1 MSATYAIGDVQG
13 CYEPLRELIAALP
26 FEPATDRLW
35 FVGDLVNR
43 GPQNLETLQYV
54 HDLGPQATVVLGN
67 HDLHLLAIVFG
78 GKTPQKSDTFQ
89 DVLDSPL
96 CEELSHWLRVQPLMH
111 QLGEWILVH
120 AGIPHIW
127 TVKEAFKFSQ
137 EVERAISGTAYIQF
151 FEHMYGKY
159 PDIWD
164 EELVGMDRLRIIT
177 NYLTRMRF
185 IDAQGRLEFAHKTTL
200 DTAPPGY
207 KGWFEYECQH
217 SEKIVFGHWAALDG
231 QVPADGVIATDTG
244 CVWGRGLTAVRLED
258 GERFHWQDGVVSC
271 QS

>member
-13 CYEPLRELIAALP
+13 CYEPMRELIAALP
-26 FEPATDRLW
+26 FEAATDRLW

-43 GPQNLETLQYV
+43 GPQNLETLEYV
-54 HDLGPQATVVLGN
+54 RKLGPQATIVLGN

-89 DVLDSPL
+89 DVLGSPR
-96 CEELSHWLRVQPLMH
+96 CEELSHWLRAQPLIH
-111 QLGEWILVH
+111 QFGEWILVH

-127 TVKEAFKFSQ
+127 SAKEAFKFAQ
-137 EVERAISGTAYIQF
+137 EVEHAISGKAYVRF
-151 FEHMYGKY
+151 FERMYGKY

-164 EELVGMDRLRIIT
+164 KTLSGMDRLRIIT

-185 IDAQGRLEFAHKTTL
+185 IDAEGRLEFAHKTTL
-200 DTAPPGY
+200 DTAPTGF
-207 KGWFEYECQH
+207 KGWFEYQCDR

-231 QVPADGVIATDTG
+231 HVPADNIIATDTG
-244 CVWGRGLTAVRLED
+244 CVWGRALTAVRIED
-258 GERFHWQDGVVSC
+258 GERFCWQDGVVSC
-271 QS
+271 RR

>member
-54 HDLGPQATVVLGN
+54 KKLGPQATVVLGN

-78 GKTPQKSDTFQ
+78 GKTPQNNDTFQ
-89 DVLDSPL
+89 DVLNSKH
-96 CEELSHWLRVQPLMH
+96 CEELAHWLRAQPLIH
-111 QLGEWILVH
+111 QHRDWVLVH
-120 AGIPHIW
+120 AGVPHIW
-127 TVKEAFKFSQ
+127 AIREAFEFAR
-137 EVERAISGTAYIQF
+137 EVERVISGPAHIGF
-151 FEHMYGKY
+151 FEKMYGKY
-159 PDIWD
+159 PDIW
-164 EELVGMDRLRIIT
+164 EPSLNGMDRLRIIT

-185 IDAQGRLEFAHKTTL
+185 IDPDGRLEFAHKTTL
-200 DTAPPGY
+200 DTAPTGF
-207 KGWFEYECQH
+207 KGWFEYEC
-217 SEKIVFGHWAALDG
+217 ERAETIVFGHWAALDG
-231 QVPADGVIATDTG
+231 KVPTERVIATDTG

-258 GERFHWQDGVVSC
+258 GEHFHWQDGVVTC
-271 QS
+271 RK